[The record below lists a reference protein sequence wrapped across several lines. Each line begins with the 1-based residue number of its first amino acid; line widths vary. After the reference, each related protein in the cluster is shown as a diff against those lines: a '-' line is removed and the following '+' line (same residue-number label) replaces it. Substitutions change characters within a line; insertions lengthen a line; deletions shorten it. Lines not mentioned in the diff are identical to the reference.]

1 MGPRSGAASFS
12 KRTPSF
18 PSAAHLAA
26 YAGFVVVVAPAQR
39 MRQAAGGVRDHES
52 VAGVGLALAGMQ
64 VGAPAHRQASR

>member
-26 YAGFVVVVAPAQR
+26 YAGLVVAPAQR
-39 MRQAAGGVRDHES
+39 TRQAAGGVRDHES